1 MIFGF
6 ARKKNIFLLQHY
18 HPIRHI
24 HCQIAASEFLTDFDS
39 WDMLTIIGSRS
50 PIGSFELVWVQ
61 PSFPPPLR
69 HWNSSAS
76 LDSSNRSTI
85 LLVILTL
92 YVVFERVYCVLTMCY
107 FSVNVSSKENI
118 KILWL
123 IFMFYYSDIIAI
135 KNSYWFFSLS

>member
-50 PIGSFELVWVQ
+50 PVDMNKYARFDEIPLMTLKDIKETKRYGRTDERTDNVKTVYPPTNTVCGGYNNVHVSF
-61 PSFPPPLR
+61 FAR
-69 HWNSSAS
+69 
-76 LDSSNRSTI
+76 
-85 LLVILTL
+85 
-92 YVVFERVYCVLTMCY
+92 
-107 FSVNVSSKENI
+107 KG
-118 KILWL
+118 
-123 IFMFYYSDIIAI
+123 
-135 KNSYWFFSLS
+135 